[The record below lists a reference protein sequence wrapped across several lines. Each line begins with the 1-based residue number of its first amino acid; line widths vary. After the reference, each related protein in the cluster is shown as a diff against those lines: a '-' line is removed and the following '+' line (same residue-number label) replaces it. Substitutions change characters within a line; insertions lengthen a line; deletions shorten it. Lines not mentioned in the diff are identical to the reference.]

1 MNSEEDQEKNCE
13 VPQTFY
19 ANRFSKGFG
28 DVEYDLMIS
37 LQMEQD
43 RESIRAEE
51 GECSA
56 LEVST
61 QREAREKMFQQQNKF
76 ALKLEQMNN
85 LQKRR

>member
-1 MNSEEDQEKNCE
+1 
-13 VPQTFY
+13 
-19 ANRFSKGFG
+19 
-28 DVEYDLMIS
+28 MIS

-43 RESIRAEE
+43 IESIRAEE

-76 ALKLEQMNN
+76 ALKLE
-85 LQKRR
+85 